1 MLLVYL
7 ITTACYSGCR
17 EADFGDA
24 QHPFRSMEDC
34 VAEMTQRR
42 QAKPPL
48 GSRNRPVYLYECRS
62 NDGQYVKLPKR

>member
-42 QAKPPL
+42 QAKPL
-48 GSRNRPVYLYECRS
+48 LVVET
-62 NDGQYVKLPKR
+62 GQFISMNAGPTMGNL